1 MRHFIQ
7 SYCFDGARRRGW
19 SDSEAFSGSGMCKDW
34 ASIAMNKGE
43 EDEEI
48 PTGWW
53 VYTASEVQSGV
64 ERETRTETAMHS
76 GRYMK

>member
-1 MRHFIQ
+1 
-7 SYCFDGARRRGW
+7 
-19 SDSEAFSGSGMCKDW
+19 
-34 ASIAMNKGE
+34 MNKGE